1 MIVFIKIK
9 KHKKDISW
17 NDILIYIGV
26 SLDIQYEENMEG
38 YIPPDKIEI
47 VIRDETWE
55 EVFVI
60 DKPKPGEF
68 KQFHVDGKVLYY
80 NHEPLMA
87 VR

>member
-1 MIVFIKIK
+1 
-9 KHKKDISW
+9 
-17 NDILIYIGV
+17 
-26 SLDIQYEENMEG
+26 MEG